1 MARGEGMS
9 RPKRMNRWYVSA
21 TGALWAPSLRR
32 WVSLS
37 EAAQMKCLMTSHA
50 PAATRRQ
57 AERIAARAPD
67 PTRVVVLLRSS
78 RASRK
83 YPLGYERRFTLGRTP

>member
-1 MARGEGMS
+1 MS
-9 RPKRMNRWYVSA
+9 RPKRMTRWYVSA
-21 TGALWAPSLRR
+21 SGVLWAPSLRR
-32 WVSLS
+32 WLTYP
-37 EAAQMKCLMTSHA
+37 EAAQVRCSKTSHA
-50 PAATRRQ
+50 PAATRKQ

-67 PTRVVVLLRSS
+67 PTHVVVLLRSS